1 VDKTNLWDVNLEMV
15 YHEEKKPPTAKQTPE
30 RVKAVV

>member
-1 VDKTNLWDVNLEMV
+1 VNLEMV
-15 YHEEKKPPTAKQTPE
+15 YHEEKKPATAKTPE